1 MQVNVIHSLPSGV
14 VAVHDYTVA
23 IVRNAFPGR
32 QFRCGQEQFSDQFGV
47 IRPYVV
53 YGPDVFFGDD
63 QYVRGRLGIYVPE
76 GQDIFIFVDDV
87 GRDFP
92 LDDPE
97 KQVV

>member
-1 MQVNVIHSLPSGV
+1 MQVNVIYSLPSGV
-14 VAVHDYTVA
+14 VAVHNDTVA
-23 IVRNAFPGR
+23 VVRNAFPGR
-32 QFRCGQEQFSDQFGV
+32 QFGCGQEQFSDQFGV

-63 QYVRGRLGIYVPE
+63 QNVRGRLGIDVSE
-76 GQDIFIFVDDV
+76 GQDIFIFVHDV

-92 LDDPE
+92 VDDLE